1 MSMRRSRAPIITTYY
16 EELSPRATSG
26 TEGATE
32 GATVSDGSSAT
43 TYHCDLCDKTCEGQP
58 SGKGLLLWWR
68 GTEMRYDEPPLCEEC
83 SSRITLGAMS
93 KWALED
99 EEEG

>member
-1 MSMRRSRAPIITTYY
+1 MRRPRAPIITTYY
-16 EELSPRATSG
+16 EELPQRAPVVSETNPDLG
-26 TEGATE
+26 GAGE
-32 GATVSDGSSAT
+32 AASAT
-43 TYHCDLCDKTCEGQP
+43 TYHCDLCDKACEGEP

-68 GTEMRYDEPPLCEEC
+68 GTEMRFDEPPLCEEC

>member
-1 MSMRRSRAPIITTYY
+1 MAMRRSRAPIITTYY
-16 EELSPRATSG
+16 EELPLKTTPDPKLSGEPGSVSG
-26 TEGATE
+26 T
-32 GATVSDGSSAT
+32 SSP
-43 TYHCDLCDKTCEGQP
+43 YHCDLCDKACEGEP

-68 GTEMRYDEPPLCEEC
+68 GTEMRYDEPPLCDEC